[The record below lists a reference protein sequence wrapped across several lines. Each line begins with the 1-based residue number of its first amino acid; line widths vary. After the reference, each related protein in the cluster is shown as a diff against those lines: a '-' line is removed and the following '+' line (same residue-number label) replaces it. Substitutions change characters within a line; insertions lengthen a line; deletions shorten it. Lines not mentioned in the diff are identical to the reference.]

1 MNAEEFAMNLL
12 IGGWIKTKCD
22 EEARSEIIYIHTDS
36 VFSMGTKEGSD
47 KVLVYQN
54 GKPLGSRH
62 FEVAFNE
69 IHVHMELMQD
79 LAEGFPNG

>member
-1 MNAEEFAMNLL
+1 MNAQEFAMNLL
-12 IGGWIKTKCD
+12 IGGWIKTKA
-22 EEARSEIIYIHTDS
+22 EEDSRSEIMYTHTDS

-47 KVLVYQN
+47 KVLIYQS

-69 IHVHMELMQD
+69 IHGHMELMQD
-79 LAEGFPNG
+79 LTDGFPNG